1 MVRAD
6 PPAHALPTATFHH
19 YLTEKTMSVLRLI
32 AKSTAALSAIIAFT
46 GAAAST
52 ASAAEGTEAIALA
65 PAEVT
70 SFEWVQGNQEWAQ
83 PNLDRLQRTVFV
95 IYPDASFE
103 MREPDG
109 YTPMRG
115 TISSDGTFSVS
126 SSFNSGVGYAS
137 AEVSG
142 QISVQNGVPVLS
154 LTYTSSSAAAADVN
168 NTAYSYSNGKAYRAT
183 ATLQQVS

>member
-1 MVRAD
+1 VQGFASGFLPT
-6 PPAHALPTATFHH
+6 PPHDDAVASGSELAPPLPPGDFHPQSVAHAGRT
-19 YLTEKTMSVLRLI
+19 
-32 AKSTAALSAIIAFT
+32 
-46 GAAAST
+46 
-52 ASAAEGTEAIALA
+52 
-65 PAEVT
+65 
-70 SFEWVQGNQEWAQ
+70 QEWAQ

-115 TISSDGTFSVS
+115 TISADGTFSVS

-137 AEVSG
+137 AEVMG
-142 QISVQNGVPVLS
+142 QISVQNGVPVVS
-154 LTYTSSSAAAADVN
+154 LTYTSSSAAGANVN
-168 NTAYSYSNGKAYRAT
+168 NTSYGYSNGKAYQAT

>member
-1 MVRAD
+1 MLF
-6 PPAHALPTATFHH
+6 PQATSHH
-19 YLTEKTMSVLRLI
+19 YPTEKTMSVLRLV
-32 AKSTAALSAIIAFT
+32 AKSIAALSALIAFT
-46 GAAAST
+46 GAAAGT
-52 ASAAEGTEAIALA
+52 ASAAERTEAIALA
-65 PAEVT
+65 PVEVT
-70 SFEWVQGNQEWAQ
+70 SFDWVQGNQEWAQ

-115 TISSDGTFSVS
+115 TISADGTFSVS

-137 AEVSG
+137 AEVMG
-142 QISVQNGVPVLS
+142 QISVQNGVPVVS
-154 LTYTSSSAAAADVN
+154 LTYTSSSAAGANVN
-168 NTAYSYSNGKAYRAT
+168 NTSYGYSNGKAYQAT